1 MTQKPE
7 FSKVRSFKEQ
17 VSRSNIW
24 GHHFVFLNTIFAI
37 IVGSAYLYAAPETES
52 FLSFVY
58 LVFAWLGQMSFLGFL
73 IYLIF
78 FFPLSFIGNFK
89 LYRVLSVVFALLVH
103 VLLLVDAKLFL
114 AIKAHLS
121 WGVLSLMIRDLDFN
135 SGLNFRFLYIAVP
148 VIIGL
153 EYLFTRLS
161 TREIYRKQARHN
173 YFPAVL
179 MGIVGICF
187 VTSHSLHIWADAT
200 GYEKIT
206 VLRSVLPAHY
216 PMTAKSFLSNHGL
229 IEESGSNISDYF
241 AVNYPLEAI
250 ESDPHES
257 PKNVITIMLNGLS
270 YSDIDPYTTKNLFAL
285 QNEYTSYENHYL
297 PYQDA
302 DDNIFAAA
310 YGLPAMYK
318 QSLLSKR
325 IIPVNI
331 GEMQHQ
337 EYQLRVFTSLNK
349 KVLSQAIAPL
359 AGAHKSSLSYL
370 PSDKELFDNAMA
382 FIEKERA
389 GQHYLVSISTSSL
402 IETQEN
408 SGDLKAALKAEDEM
422 LGQFMDKLKEKDLL
436 KNTLVLITSSQ
447 GNLNREEQETTYSMA
462 KGHVPLIVLWPR
474 NTLRGV
480 KFTTVSSHFDIA
492 STVGEEILGIK
503 TPSSKYSIGNSL
515 LKLAD
520 RDYFVTN
527 MGASLLLISNNAV
540 TVYRKNGRAYIEKDG
555 EKTVIHPNLET
566 LIQAMSELNRF
577 KG

>member
-1 MTQKPE
+1 
-7 FSKVRSFKEQ
+7 
-17 VSRSNIW
+17 
-24 GHHFVFLNTIFAI
+24 
-37 IVGSAYLYAAPETES
+37 
-52 FLSFVY
+52 
-58 LVFAWLGQMSFLGFL
+58 
-73 IYLIF
+73 
-78 FFPLSFIGNFK
+78 
-89 LYRVLSVVFALLVH
+89 
-103 VLLLVDAKLFL
+103 
-114 AIKAHLS
+114 
-121 WGVLSLMIRDLDFN
+121 
-135 SGLNFRFLYIAVP
+135 
-148 VIIGL
+148 
-153 EYLFTRLS
+153 
-161 TREIYRKQARHN
+161 
-173 YFPAVL
+173 
-179 MGIVGICF
+179 
-187 VTSHSLHIWADAT
+187 
-200 GYEKIT
+200 
-206 VLRSVLPAHY
+206 
-216 PMTAKSFLSNHGL
+216 
-229 IEESGSNISDYF
+229 
-241 AVNYPLEAI
+241 
-250 ESDPHES
+250 
-257 PKNVITIMLNGLS
+257 
-270 YSDIDPYTTKNLFAL
+270 
-285 QNEYTSYENHYL
+285 
-297 PYQDA
+297 
-302 DDNIFAAA
+302 
-310 YGLPAMYK
+310 
-318 QSLLSKR
+318 
-325 IIPVNI
+325 
-331 GEMQHQ
+331 MQHQ

-555 EKTVIHPNLET
+555 KKTVIHPNLET

>member
-1 MTQKPE
+1 M
-7 FSKVRSFKEQ
+7 
-17 VSRSNIW
+17 
-24 GHHFVFLNTIFAI
+24 
-37 IVGSAYLYAAPETES
+37 
-52 FLSFVY
+52 
-58 LVFAWLGQMSFLGFL
+58 
-73 IYLIF
+73 
-78 FFPLSFIGNFK
+78 
-89 LYRVLSVVFALLVH
+89 
-103 VLLLVDAKLFL
+103 
-114 AIKAHLS
+114 
-121 WGVLSLMIRDLDFN
+121 
-135 SGLNFRFLYIAVP
+135 
-148 VIIGL
+148 
-153 EYLFTRLS
+153 
-161 TREIYRKQARHN
+161 
-173 YFPAVL
+173 
-179 MGIVGICF
+179 
-187 VTSHSLHIWADAT
+187 TSHSLHIWADAT

-422 LGQFMDKLKEKDLL
+422 LGQFMDKLKEKTCL
-436 KNTLVLITSSQ
+436 KTL
-447 GNLNREEQETTYSMA
+447 
-462 KGHVPLIVLWPR
+462 WC
-474 NTLRGV
+474 
-480 KFTTVSSHFDIA
+480 
-492 STVGEEILGIK
+492 
-503 TPSSKYSIGNSL
+503 
-515 LKLAD
+515 
-520 RDYFVTN
+520 
-527 MGASLLLISNNAV
+527 
-540 TVYRKNGRAYIEKDG
+540 
-555 EKTVIHPNLET
+555 
-566 LIQAMSELNRF
+566 
-577 KG
+577 

>member
-1 MTQKPE
+1 
-7 FSKVRSFKEQ
+7 
-17 VSRSNIW
+17 
-24 GHHFVFLNTIFAI
+24 
-37 IVGSAYLYAAPETES
+37 
-52 FLSFVY
+52 
-58 LVFAWLGQMSFLGFL
+58 
-73 IYLIF
+73 
-78 FFPLSFIGNFK
+78 
-89 LYRVLSVVFALLVH
+89 
-103 VLLLVDAKLFL
+103 
-114 AIKAHLS
+114 
-121 WGVLSLMIRDLDFN
+121 MIRDLDFN